1 MGQTQTVL
9 IVITGPIAS
18 GKSTVAR
25 ALAHELDRVDVRGAV
40 IDLDIL
46 EDMLTADE
54 TKSDPA
60 TWALARHA
68 AATLAN
74 TFLSGG
80 IVVVIADGSFNST
93 SDRAALE
100 QHLATN
106 VTPLYVTLSVSFE
119 EALRRAQSD
128 PTRGVSRDP
137 VFLGEYF
144 AAATA
149 AQDKIPIT
157 DVVIDTE
164 SVSATVAAATIAR
177 IVWPVA

>member
-1 MGQTQTVL
+1 ML

-25 ALAHELDRVDVRGAV
+25 ALADELARVDVRAAV

-46 EDMLTADE
+46 EDMLTADGP
-54 TKSDPA
+54 KSDLA
-60 TWALARHA
+60 SWTLARHA

-149 AQDKIPIT
+149 AHDIPIT

-164 SVSATVAAATIAR
+164 SVSAMAAAAMIAR
-177 IVWPVA
+177 IVRPVE

>member
-1 MGQTQTVL
+1 ML

-25 ALAHELDRVDVRGAV
+25 ALAHELARVDTRAAV

-46 EDMLTADE
+46 EEMLTADGP
-54 TKSDPA
+54 KSDPA
-60 TWALARHA
+60 TWTLARHA

-80 IVVVIADGSFNST
+80 IDVVIADGSFNLG
-93 SDRAALE
+93 SDRATLE
-100 QHLATN
+100 QYLSTG
-106 VTPLYVTLSVSFE
+106 VRPLYVTLSVTFE
-119 EALRRAQSD
+119 EALRRAQGD

-137 VFLGEYF
+137 VFLGKSF
-144 AAATA
+144 AASTA
-149 AQDKIPIT
+149 AQDRIPLT

-164 SVSATVAAATIAR
+164 SVSATAAAATIAR
-177 IVWPVA
+177 IVRPVE

>member
-1 MGQTQTVL
+1 ML

-25 ALAHELDRVDVRGAV
+25 ALAHELAQVDVRAAV
-40 IDLDIL
+40 IDLDVL

-54 TKSDPA
+54 PKSDPA
-60 TWALARHA
+60 TWTLARHA

-80 IVVVIADGSFNST
+80 IGVVIADGSFNLS

-100 QHLATN
+100 QHLSTN
-106 VTPLYVTLSVSFE
+106 VRPRYVTLSVTFE
-119 EALRRAQSD
+119 KALRRAQGD

-137 VFLGEYF
+137 VFLAEYF

-149 AQDKIPIT
+149 AREIPLT

-164 SVSATVAAATIAR
+164 SVSATAAAATIAR
-177 IVWPVA
+177 IVRPVA

>member
-1 MGQTQTVL
+1 ML

-25 ALAHELDRVDVRGAV
+25 ALAHELARVDVRAAV

-46 EDMLTADE
+46 EDMLTADGP
-54 TKSDPA
+54 KSDPA
-60 TWALARHA
+60 TWTLARHA

-80 IVVVIADGSFNST
+80 IAVVIADGSFNST

-144 AAATA
+144 
-149 AQDKIPIT
+149 
-157 DVVIDTE
+157 
-164 SVSATVAAATIAR
+164 SARLRRKTRSPKRTSSSTR
-177 IVWPVA
+177 SRCLRRPPPP

>member
-1 MGQTQTVL
+1 VTSVL

-25 ALAHELDRVDVRGAV
+25 ALAHELARVDVRAAV
-40 IDLDIL
+40 IDLDVL
-46 EDMLTADE
+46 EDMLTADGP
-54 TKSDPA
+54 KSDPA
-60 TWALARHA
+60 TWTLARHA

-80 IVVVIADGSFNST
+80 IAVVIADGSFNLS

-100 QHLATN
+100 QHLSTN
-106 VTPLYVTLSVSFE
+106 VSPLYVTLSVTFE
-119 EALRRAQSD
+119 EALRRAKGD

-137 VFLGEYF
+137 AFLGRYF

-149 AQDKIPIT
+149 AQGKVPVT

-164 SVSATVAAATIAR
+164 SVSATAAAATIAR
-177 IVWPVA
+177 IVRAVA